1 MEAGMQEETM
11 GLWDPRQFSDGDRL
25 VTVKTVASILSIGRT
40 KTFNLLNE
48 GEFASVKIGRSRRI
62 SLRSVY
68 EYIERLKREQNP
80 NT

>member
-1 MEAGMQEETM
+1 MQEETM
-11 GLWDPRQFSDGDRL
+11 GLWDPRQFSNGARL